1 MTDRSKPTIGILK
14 TGVAGFDQV
23 IGGGIPEYS
32 FNIISGTPGT
42 GKTTLAHQIMF
53 ANASVDT
60 PALYITVMGEPPIK
74 MLRYQQQFSFFDA
87 GKIGSSVHFVNL
99 NEEAINEGL
108 ERVLERIIEH
118 VERRS
123 AALVVVDSFRSLART
138 AQGAPDLDLA
148 HFVERLSLRLTTWQA
163 TTFLIGEY
171 AADELPEVPVAS
183 IADGIFILSQ
193 ELFRNSMVRRLQVL
207 KIRGLD
213 PQPGLHTVRISAGGL
228 EVFPRMLTPVQTEL
242 KKHAK
247 NEFVSTGVP
256 GLDDLLGGGTLR
268 GNVLMLAGPSGSG
281 KTTVATQFIA
291 EGVKRGE
298 PGVIA
303 LFEETPPKYAQQA
316 KGFGFD
322 MQQAIDE
329 GKVELVYL
337 RPLDLSVD
345 ETLYAIQ
352 LAVDRVKAR
361 RVVID
366 SLTGLEIA
374 LAPPFKEDV
383 RESLYRLLGA
393 LTGGGV
399 SVMMTIEVTESYTEL
414 RFSPHA
420 VSFMTHDIVLQR
432 YVEINGELQTVITV
446 VKTRGRGH
454 KRELRSY
461 EITDRGL
468 TLGDVIRGYEGVITA
483 VPRFVGTS
491 QHAAERNPK
500 KTRKKA
506 ARKPAAKR
514 PRRGR

>member
-1 MTDRSKPTIGILK
+1 MTVPRKPPLSVIT
-14 TGVAGFDQV
+14 TGVTGFDQV
-23 IGGGIPEYS
+23 VGGGIPEYS

-42 GKTTLAHQIMF
+42 GKTTLAHQIVF
-53 ANASVDT
+53 ANASVES
-60 PALYITVMGEPPIK
+60 PALYITVMGEPPLK
-74 MLRYQQQFSFFDA
+74 MLRYQQQFSFFDTD
-87 GKIGSSVHFVNL
+87 KIGKSIHFVNL

-108 ERVLERIIEH
+108 GRVLERIVEE
-118 VERRS
+118 VERRNAS
-123 AALVVVDSFRSLART
+123 IVVVDSYRSLART
-138 AQGAPDLDLA
+138 APAASDLDLA
-148 HFVERLSLRLTTWQA
+148 RFIERLSLRLTTWQA

-171 AADELPEVPVAS
+171 AADELQEIPVAS
-183 IADGIFILSQ
+183 IADGIFLLSQ

-213 PQPGLHTVRISAGGL
+213 PQPGLHTARLSADGL
-228 EVFPRMLTPVQTEL
+228 QIFPRMLTPVETEL
-242 KKHAK
+242 KTTP
-247 NEFVSTGVP
+247 NEYISTGVP
-256 GLDDLLGGGTLR
+256 GVDDLLGGGTLR
-268 GNVLMLAGPSGSG
+268 GNVLMVAGPSGSG
-281 KTTVATQFIA
+281 KTMLATQFIA

-322 MQQAIDE
+322 MQNAINE

-352 LAVDRVKAR
+352 VAVDRVKAR

-383 RESLYRLLGA
+383 RESLYRMLGA
-393 LTGGGV
+393 LTGAGI
-399 SVMMTIEVTESYTEL
+399 SVMMTIEITESYTEL

-432 YVEINGELQTVITV
+432 YVEIDGELKTVMTVI
-446 VKTRGRGH
+446 KTRGRGH
-454 KRELRSY
+454 KRELRCY

-468 TLGDVIRGYEGVITA
+468 TMGDVIRGYEGVITA
-483 VPRFVGTS
+483 VPRFVGPPRGGGEPNGQKTKKKPTR
-491 QHAAERNPK
+491 QPK
-500 KTRKKA
+500 
-506 ARKPAAKR
+506 
-514 PRRGR
+514 G